1 MGGCVG
7 RCGFIWPRCREH
19 PWLAQKAWCVGCCHS
34 EENLSGFQL
43 ARVWVA
49 IIVSLA
55 FVRSYFFLQMAAST
69 GFVLDRGARFPLP
82 SRRATNS
89 ASRIPATRTKLLINS
104 HSPSPSTLVAPF
116 LQTCFSLETTGMG
129 TGRGERLTKGKKRL
143 KPERRIE

>member
-34 EENLSGFQL
+34 EENLWGFQL

-116 LQTCFSLETTGMG
+116 PPNVLQLRDNRDGDGAGGKTDKREKK
-129 TGRGERLTKGKKRL
+129 TKAR
-143 KPERRIE
+143 EED